1 MPSPPAGD
9 RRARSTPGKIPV
21 VAPVAAGPLNVNA
34 DERRGGDRDRAS
46 SADRLLFLTD
56 VDGLI
61 LDGEVVDSID
71 LDAAEELIASG
82 TLEGGI
88 IPKLGAAIAAARGG
102 VPASIGRTEI
112 VGTTL
117 VGATGAST

>member
-1 MPSPPAGD
+1 
-9 RRARSTPGKIPV
+9 
-21 VAPVAAGPLNVNA
+21 
-34 DERRGGDRDRAS
+34 
-46 SADRLLFLTD
+46 LLFLTD

-61 LDGEVVDSID
+61 LGGVVIDHID

-102 VPASIGRTEI
+102 VPAYIGRTE
-112 VGTTL
+112 VPT
-117 VGATGAST
+117 A